1 VSDGHNIRELQG
13 RVDQM
18 LGVPSCVLQI
28 QSAGSDLIFRVRYP
42 LRLNDP
48 KKGPMLTTEYRLTNG
63 VIRTKQDIVHELPE
77 LVEISLVMAFTE
89 VIRRK
94 YDWPLGWPVP
104 SPQAI
109 ERVLTAPIRQN
120 ISGNVTLQGEV
131 N

>member
-1 VSDGHNIRELQG
+1 MSNPNIRELQG

-28 QSAGSDLIFRVRYP
+28 QPDGTDLIFRVRYP

-48 KKGPMLTTEYRLTNG
+48 ARGPQLTTEYRLTDG
-63 VIRTKQDIVHELPE
+63 IIRRKQDIVHELPE

-94 YDWPLGWPVP
+94 MDWPLGWPVP
-104 SPQAI
+104 TPLAI
-109 ERVLTAPIRQN
+109 ERVLTAPIRQDVG
-120 ISGNVTLQGEV
+120 SSVTLHGEV